1 MFKSY
6 AICQYFRE
14 IFIISRIL
22 EVIIVGYTLCIFV
35 EQHAFWKTKLEERVG
50 LSKLLIK
57 ERFAEKLRSHSKYI
71 NGLLSFFYAGF
82 FRFKRDIEMMI
93 GDKICVGVCFWYF
106 GACWL
111 LISPLALLVSKHT
124 VQGNQENFPVLFTQ
138 FSLSYHSDLFDS
150 YRLSS
155 SSRSS
160 RQNRLKTMATCTRI
174 VVR

>member
-1 MFKSY
+1 MRFGK
-6 AICQYFRE
+6 
-14 IFIISRIL
+14 
-22 EVIIVGYTLCIFV
+22 
-35 EQHAFWKTKLEERVG
+35 RVG

-124 VQGNQENFPVLFTQ
+124 VKGNQEDFPVLFTQ

-160 RQNRLKTMATCTRI
+160 RQNRFKTMATCTRI
-174 VVR
+174 VVRWSSGSFRSRVWSQSRYGLSTTAAKGDLGRYVFTNL